1 MKTQNYRYLLCM
13 AVALLAAC
21 SDAGKGKES
30 EEGVAT
36 VLPSESNEVT
46 VKVLKRATFEHELVS
61 NGKVTAGAMADL
73 RFETTGVVAHIYV
86 KNGAPVRK
94 GQKLA
99 ELDKFR
105 LKNKTAQAK
114 DALDKAELELQDVLI
129 GQGYPVGD
137 ASKVPADI
145 MKLARVRSGYDQ
157 ILAQYELAA
166 YEEEHATLVAPFDGL
181 VATLFSKPF
190 NEASTSEAFCS
201 IIGTQGMEVD
211 FTVLE
216 SELPLIKSGDKVIV
230 TPYSD
235 AGFRQEGRITQIN
248 PLVDDKGMVKVK
260 AAVNGKGR
268 LFSGMN
274 VRVNVHRSLGGQ
286 LVIPKSAVVLRSGKQ
301 VVFTLKDGK
310 AQWNYVQTGLE
321 NAESY
326 SMADD
331 ALKEGDTVIVTGNV
345 NLAHEASVK
354 VVDR

>member
-86 KNGAPVRK
+86 KNGDPVRK

-137 ASKVPADI
+137 TSKIPADI
-145 MKLARVRSGYDQ
+145 MKLARVRAVTTKVSPSTNSPPMKKSM
-157 ILAQYELAA
+157 LR
-166 YEEEHATLVAPFDGL
+166 LVAPSTAWWRTSFPSPL
-181 VATLFSKPF
+181 TRQALRNLSAPSLALRAWKWTLRYW
-190 NEASTSEAFCS
+190 
-201 IIGTQGMEVD
+201 
-211 FTVLE
+211 
-216 SELPLIKSGDKVIV
+216 KVNS
-230 TPYSD
+230 P
-235 AGFRQEGRITQIN
+235 
-248 PLVDDKGMVKVK
+248 
-260 AAVNGKGR
+260 
-268 LFSGMN
+268 
-274 VRVNVHRSLGGQ
+274 
-286 LVIPKSAVVLRSGKQ
+286 
-301 VVFTLKDGK
+301 
-310 AQWNYVQTGLE
+310 
-321 NAESY
+321 
-326 SMADD
+326 
-331 ALKEGDTVIVTGNV
+331 
-345 NLAHEASVK
+345 
-354 VVDR
+354 